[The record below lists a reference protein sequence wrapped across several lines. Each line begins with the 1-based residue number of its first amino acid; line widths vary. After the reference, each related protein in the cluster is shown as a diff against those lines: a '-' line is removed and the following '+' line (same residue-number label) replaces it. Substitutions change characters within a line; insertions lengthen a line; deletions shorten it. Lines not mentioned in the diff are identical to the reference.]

1 MSAFEIRTASC
12 HDAAALSGIYR
23 HYVENTAV
31 SYEYEAPDAA
41 EFERRIR
48 DTLKSYPYLVAV
60 QDGEVV
66 GYAYAG
72 VFNSRK
78 AADRTVEASIYVAAD
93 KRRAGLGRA
102 LYARLEELLR
112 QQNVQVVTVKIAC
125 CDREDEYLSR
135 DSVEF
140 HLRCGYRI
148 CGVVENCGYKF
159 GRWYSLMIMQ
169 KDLGSFPDQGCSFIP
184 FPLLQNEL

>member
-12 HDAAALSGIYR
+12 QDAAALSGIYR

-60 QDGEVV
+60 QDGEIV

-112 QQNVQVVTVKIAC
+112 
-125 CDREDEYLSR
+125 L
-135 DSVEF
+135 
-140 HLRCGYRI
+140 CG
-148 CGVVENCGYKF
+148 C
-159 GRWYSLMIMQ
+159 
-169 KDLGSFPDQGCSFIP
+169 
-184 FPLLQNEL
+184 